1 MRKINLSIKVKK
13 TRKIIIEITNT
24 EKRKIELKRQKLINT
39 KDDMSHVYM
48 EASSL
53 FILWKNGL
61 SPFQEVCS
69 RVNTEVNQLLCFR
82 GISLTILCLDLKSE
96 PKLKAYD
103 KYF

>member
-1 MRKINLSIKVKK
+1 MRKINLSLKVKK

-53 FILWKNGL
+53 FIL
-61 SPFQEVCS
+61 
-69 RVNTEVNQLLCFR
+69 
-82 GISLTILCLDLKSE
+82 
-96 PKLKAYD
+96 
-103 KYF
+103 

>member
-48 EASSL
+48 ELAHFL
-53 FILWKNGL
+53 FYGRMDYLPSKKYVLGLIL
-61 SPFQEVCS
+61 
-69 RVNTEVNQLLCFR
+69 R
-82 GISLTILCLDLKSE
+82 
-96 PKLKAYD
+96 
-103 KYF
+103 